1 MIKHHDREIE
11 ISKKWEGRLGLL
23 GAFALQK
30 WNGQSTYSTWWYP
43 VGILLQ
49 TKNPQ
54 QLLIILWKPIIPLWT
69 NCRWSCVWV
78 ETMGLS
84 LLPLYCWPR
93 PIWSQRLQRQWSY
106 SYFDAT
112 VPLVTCWT
120 DTKMKLIAQWHK
132 LRSILPLF
140 EKVEQSIDFWQDSQ
154 SSIIFVW
161 ISKSI
166 SQIWNQLDFLRL
178 VIPLC
183 GSAWSDCSTINT
195 GENSPI
201 FVTSHHLVEFHADEV
216 SSNSNYQNISIRI

>member
-1 MIKHHDREIE
+1 MNQLQMIL
-11 ISKKWEGRLGLL
+11 RLGRTH
-23 GAFALQK
+23 GIVP
-30 WNGQSTYSTWWYP
+30 STIVFLT
-43 VGILLQ
+43 Q
-49 TKNPQ
+49 TD
-54 QLLIILWKPIIPLWT
+54 LISAPS
-69 NCRWSCVWV
+69 NQRW
-78 ETMGLS
+78 
-84 LLPLYCWPR
+84 
-93 PIWSQRLQRQWSY
+93 WSY

-112 VPLVTCWT
+112 VPLVTCCT

-183 GSAWSDCSTINT
+183 GSAWSDCSTINA

-216 SSNSNYQNISIRI
+216 SSNSNNQNISIRI